1 MGQIHV
7 NTMEYKFFTD
17 LEELLNKCDLYD
29 DERSFLEQLAEFMVF
44 LEKDV
49 IKDPRT
55 IHERS
60 FLKLKGKKLFGS
72 YMKLIYD
79 YQKKYLETKK

>member
-1 MGQIHV
+1 MTDV
-7 NTMEYKFFTD
+7 FFAKLD
-17 LEELLNKCDLYD
+17 ELLNKCDLNNE
-29 DERSFLEQLAEFMVF
+29 ERTFLEQLAEFMVF
-44 LEKDV
+44 IEKDV
-49 IKDPRT
+49 NKDPRT

>member
-1 MGQIHV
+1 
-7 NTMEYKFFTD
+7 MEYEFYTALGKL
-17 LEELLNKCDLYD
+17 LENCTLSD
-29 DERSFLEQLAEFMVF
+29 DERKFLEQLAEFMVF

-49 IKDPRT
+49 NKDPRT

-72 YMKLIYD
+72 YMRLIYD
-79 YQKKYLETKK
+79 YQKKCLETKQI

>member
-1 MGQIHV
+1 
-7 NTMEYKFFTD
+7 MEYEFYAALGK
-17 LEELLNKCDLYD
+17 LLDNCTLSD
-29 DERSFLEQLAEFMVF
+29 DERKFLEQLAEFMVF

-49 IKDPRT
+49 NKDPRT

-60 FLKLKGKKLFGS
+60 FLKLKRKKLFGS

>member
-1 MGQIHV
+1 M
-7 NTMEYKFFTD
+7 FFVKLD
-17 LEELLNKCDLYD
+17 ELLNKCDLNNE
-29 DERSFLEQLAEFMVF
+29 ERLFLEQLAEFMVF

-49 IKDPRT
+49 NKDPRT

-60 FLKLKGKKLFGS
+60 FLKLKEKKLFGS

-79 YQKKYLETKK
+79 YQKKYLETKKR